1 MQRQDQTAV
10 TVELSGLT
18 TLSTITDAYNKL
30 LSALTQN
37 PGGRV
42 IVDVGKTSDVD
53 LSFVQLLLS
62 ARRSAAQTNTDLT
75 LSSPAS
81 DALLATLTRGGFL
94 SPPADHFWLGK
105 KED

>member
-10 TVELSGLT
+10 TVGLSGLT
-18 TLSTITDAYNKL
+18 TLRTITTAHEKL
-30 LSALTQN
+30 LSALTRT
-37 PGGRV
+37 GGRV
-42 IVDVGKTSDVD
+42 IIDVGENNDVD

-62 ARRSAAQTNTDLT
+62 AYRTAAQTNTDLT

-81 DALLATLTRGGFL
+81 GALLKTLTRGGFL
-94 SPPADHFWLGK
+94 HPPMNTFWLGK